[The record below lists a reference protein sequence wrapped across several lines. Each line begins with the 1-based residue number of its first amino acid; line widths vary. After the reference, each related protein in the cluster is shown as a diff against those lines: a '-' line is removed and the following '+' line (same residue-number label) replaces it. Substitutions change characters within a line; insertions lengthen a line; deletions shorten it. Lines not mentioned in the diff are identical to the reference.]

1 VEVGRELACL
11 LSLQAEL
18 IYLLIL
24 KQKRKKDGKIWL
36 HLTLKQ
42 KGRREQHLTRK

>member
-1 VEVGRELACL
+1 VGGWQVACL

-18 IYLLIL
+18 IYLVIL
-24 KQKRKKDGKIWL
+24 KQKRKKDGEIWL
-36 HLTLKQ
+36 HLILKQ